1 MNSRRQNS
9 LTQYCDAVRWRILN
23 FYAQAA
29 SNGKPPTS
37 QQIIEYVKNNYT
49 ERQYMLYELLD
60 NFLRIERGR
69 VGYEISKSTFY
80 KHTLVTA
87 RLKEA
92 IADKPLREVC
102 HADILNF
109 KHYLRNSVGLS
120 HNTLCGYLTKAKS
133 IFSYALD
140 NNLISSNPFRQI
152 RMQREEVEIH
162 PLTKQELER
171 IRLHDFGS
179 ARLNHVRDCFVFAS
193 NTAMAYSDMAS
204 ITPDDIREQDGVY
217 FIRKCRVKTGV
228 KYVVPLNDTA
238 LEILQRYEYYLP
250 LISNQK
256 YNAYLKEIARICG
269 IRTRISSHTARHT
282 AATLMLNSGISMDIV
297 SKILGHTNTTMTAHY
312 AKMMDDTILRTKIEF

>member
-1 MNSRRQNS
+1 MLGISFACVNSRKNKSGESPIQLWINCNGSRATTYLGLRVNPSLFQKSMNSRRQNS

-80 KHTLVTA
+80 KLTLVTA

-140 NNLISSNPFRQI
+140 NNLISSNPF
-152 RMQREEVEIH
+152 
-162 PLTKQELER
+162 
-171 IRLHDFGS
+171 GS
-179 ARLNHVRDCFVFAS
+179 S
-193 NTAMAYSDMAS
+193 W
-204 ITPDDIREQDGVY
+204 
-217 FIRKCRVKTGV
+217 
-228 KYVVPLNDTA
+228 
-238 LEILQRYEYYLP
+238 
-250 LISNQK
+250 
-256 YNAYLKEIARICG
+256 
-269 IRTRISSHTARHT
+269 
-282 AATLMLNSGISMDIV
+282 
-297 SKILGHTNTTMTAHY
+297 
-312 AKMMDDTILRTKIEF
+312 